1 MPRRRNPSSS
11 TPFLVGALVASFANQ
26 NEALEAPS
34 TVGGCLTF
42 IEPTNLSS
50 EHPRIL
56 SGHRLG
62 KRTRLWMDKP
72 TKAHEDAGQPISE
85 DAANISGFGSLGG
98 LGTMSD
104 ASSLDYV
111 NGDKGRDDQ
120 SDSGDVSSLE
130 TGLEVL
136 PLSFINGNKGDDKQ
150 SDNGEVT
157 CLEGSLDA
165 LLTKVHSY
173 CPEAD
178 DDMIRKAYHFAEV
191 AHQNQKRR
199 SGEPYFIH
207 PVSVAN
213 IIADMRLDV
222 PAICTALLHDT
233 VEDCDEVC
241 FGDVESHFGKEVAA
255 LVDGMTK
262 ICRIK
267 FHSRQEE
274 EAENYRKLIVAMA
287 SDIRVILVKLADR
300 LHNIRTLQHMP
311 RQKQINKAKETLELY
326 APLAHRLG
334 LYRIKEELEDTCLK
348 YLEPKAYAELEEK
361 INSGKE
367 ERQRYIREVIGTL
380 MQYLAEGGIDAKS
393 IDLSGR
399 PKSYYSIYQKMKAQ
413 NLAFESIQD
422 LTAFRIIVDDIA
434 QCYQALGVVHTH
446 FKPIPGRFK
455 DYIAL
460 PKGNGYQSLHT
471 TVVGPEG
478 RRVEIQIRTKEM
490 HSTAENGI
498 ASHWVYKGQNQ
509 SGSVEEAQRFKW
521 LKQLVEWVQDLNDPS
536 EFIDSV
542 KEDLFEREAYVFS
555 PGGELF
561 ALAQGSSLL
570 DFAYRVHTELG
581 NRCVGGKING
591 KMVPMRQQLRN
602 GDTVEIMTS
611 SDQVPRR
618 SWLDFVRTSKAQARI
633 RQWLKQEQR
642 QESIDLGRELLDKE
656 LRKQGSKRQIDV
668 SKTYKEKLG
677 RILSTFDLSDEESF
691 LSALGYGQISI
702 ESVFG
707 EILGTTNNQGLG
719 LSKDEQ
725 SDASTMQFIEEK
737 ASQRDASRSKDV
749 RDGIIVG
756 GEKNVLISYCKN
768 CNPLRGEDIKGVITL
783 GRGIKI
789 HRLGCKYLLETD
801 ESRRLDANWDTN
813 ALNTPSRPVQLKVIC
828 EDQPGIL
835 ASMSKAIAAQKIDIR
850 SVNLKKISNNR
861 GLAKFEVMLSSVDDL
876 DRVVGQLG
884 QEKGVISVERR

>member
-11 TPFLVGALVASFANQ
+11 TPFLVGTIVASFANQ
-26 NEALEAPS
+26 NEALVVPS
-34 TVGGCLTF
+34 TAGGCLTF
-42 IEPTNLSS
+42 IEPAHLSS

-56 SGHRLG
+56 SGRRLG

-85 DAANISGFGSLGG
+85 DAAIVSGFGSLGG

-104 ASSLDYV
+104 ASSLDCV

-157 CLEGSLDA
+157 SLEGSLDA

-173 CPEAD
+173 CPEAE

-262 ICRIK
+262 ISRIK

-380 MQYLAEGGIDAKS
+380 MQYLAEGGIGAKS
-393 IDLSGR
+393 I
-399 PKSYYSIYQKMKAQ
+399 
-413 NLAFESIQD
+413 
-422 LTAFRIIVDDIA
+422 
-434 QCYQALGVVHTH
+434 
-446 FKPIPGRFK
+446 
-455 DYIAL
+455 
-460 PKGNGYQSLHT
+460 
-471 TVVGPEG
+471 EG
-478 RRVEIQIRTKEM
+478 
-490 HSTAENGI
+490 
-498 ASHWVYKGQNQ
+498 
-509 SGSVEEAQRFKW
+509 
-521 LKQLVEWVQDLNDPS
+521 
-536 EFIDSV
+536 
-542 KEDLFEREAYVFS
+542 
-555 PGGELF
+555 
-561 ALAQGSSLL
+561 
-570 DFAYRVHTELG
+570 
-581 NRCVGGKING
+581 
-591 KMVPMRQQLRN
+591 
-602 GDTVEIMTS
+602 
-611 SDQVPRR
+611 
-618 SWLDFVRTSKAQARI
+618 
-633 RQWLKQEQR
+633 
-642 QESIDLGRELLDKE
+642 
-656 LRKQGSKRQIDV
+656 
-668 SKTYKEKLG
+668 
-677 RILSTFDLSDEESF
+677 
-691 LSALGYGQISI
+691 
-702 ESVFG
+702 
-707 EILGTTNNQGLG
+707 
-719 LSKDEQ
+719 
-725 SDASTMQFIEEK
+725 
-737 ASQRDASRSKDV
+737 
-749 RDGIIVG
+749 
-756 GEKNVLISYCKN
+756 
-768 CNPLRGEDIKGVITL
+768 
-783 GRGIKI
+783 
-789 HRLGCKYLLETD
+789 
-801 ESRRLDANWDTN
+801 
-813 ALNTPSRPVQLKVIC
+813 
-828 EDQPGIL
+828 
-835 ASMSKAIAAQKIDIR
+835 
-850 SVNLKKISNNR
+850 
-861 GLAKFEVMLSSVDDL
+861 
-876 DRVVGQLG
+876 
-884 QEKGVISVERR
+884 